1 MAVLNRRERW
11 RRRKGKPPKPLP
23 MPKDRGL
30 TFEELSV
37 DHLDLDTRIRNVLK
51 KYRLWTV
58 ESLLRETPKE
68 LLDIYGLGRKGV
80 EQIEWQLRTIGL
92 ALRPSDP
99 KDRSLS

>member
-30 TFEELSV
+30 TFEQLSV
-37 DHLDLDTRIRNVLK
+37 DHLDLNLRIRKVLK
-51 KYRLWTV
+51 KNRLWTV
-58 ESLLRETPKE
+58 EDLLRQAPKE
-68 LLDIYGLGRKGV
+68 LLEIRGLGRKGV
-80 EQIEWQLRTIGL
+80 EQIEWQLGTVGL

-99 KDRSLS
+99 NE